1 MVRSLGINDIIFLLE
16 GLKWTVYLSLIAFF
30 FGAIV
35 GLIISLMRVS
45 KYKSL
50 WMPAWGYIEL
60 FQNTPLLMQLFMV
73 YYGVAL
79 FNWDI
84 SAWVAAAIGLTLH
97 ASAYLAEI
105 WRGCIQSIPRGQ
117 DEAARSLSI
126 SFYYRMKDVILP
138 QAFKIS
144 LPATVGFSVGLIKST
159 SLTAIIGFT
168 ELTRSGQVISN
179 NIFQPLMVY
188 SLVGVIYFMLCWPLS
203 YWSSNLERRMQH
215 N

>member
-1 MVRSLGINDIIFLLE
+1 
-16 GLKWTVYLSLIAFF
+16 
-30 FGAIV
+30 
-35 GLIISLMRVS
+35 MRVS
-45 KYKSL
+45 RFKTL
-50 WMPAWGYIEL
+50 WIPAWSYIEI

-84 SAWVAAAIGLTLH
+84 NAWVAAAIGLTLH

-105 WRGCIQSIPRGQ
+105 WRGCIQVIPRGQ
-117 DEAARSLSI
+117 DEAAQSLGI
-126 SFYYRMKDVILP
+126 SFYHRMKDVILP
-138 QAFKIS
+138 QAFNIS
-144 LPATVGFSVGLIKST
+144 LPGTVGFMVGLIKST

-168 ELTRSGQVISN
+168 ELTRSGQVLSN

-188 SLVGVIYFMLCWPLS
+188 SMVGIVYFLLCWPLS
-203 YWSSNLERRMQH
+203 HWSSVLERKMQY

>member
-1 MVRSLGINDIIFLLE
+1 MIRSLGVNDIFFLLE
-16 GLKWTVYLSLIAFF
+16 GLKWTVYLSLIAFVC
-30 FGAIV
+30 GSVA
-35 GLIISLMRVS
+35 GLIIALMRVS
-45 KYKSL
+45 RFKTL
-50 WMPAWGYIEL
+50 WIPAWSYIEI

-84 SAWVAAAIGLTLH
+84 NAWVAAAIGLTLH

-105 WRGCIQSIPRGQ
+105 WRGCIQVIPRGQ
-117 DEAARSLSI
+117 DEAAQSLGI
-126 SFYYRMKDVILP
+126 SFYHRMKDVILP
-138 QAFKIS
+138 QAFNIS
-144 LPATVGFSVGLIKST
+144 LPGTVGFMVGLIKST

-168 ELTRSGQVISN
+168 ELTRSGQVLSN

-188 SLVGVIYFMLCWPLS
+188 SMVGIVYFLLCWPLS
-203 YWSSNLERRMQH
+203 HWSSVLERKMQC